1 MALSRSH
8 YVRNLKEQSMTAT
21 STSTQDTAYLDIE
34 RALAQIGEVS
44 ALHEMLD
51 MLQDTLDRDVPQI
64 SKLLEGQDVK
74 AANRLLHSLKG
85 FIPIFCV
92 DALCDHVAQV
102 EMLSKTQDS
111 AEVGAAYLN
120 LAPKLQ
126 QLQTEI
132 DHYLG

>member
-1 MALSRSH
+1 
-8 YVRNLKEQSMTAT
+8 MTAT
-21 STSTQDTAYLDIE
+21 STGTQNTDYLDID
-34 RALAQIGEVS
+34 RALAQIGDVS

-92 DALCDHVAQV
+92 DALCEHVAQV
-102 EMLSKTQDS
+102 EILSKTQGS

>member
-1 MALSRSH
+1 
-8 YVRNLKEQSMTAT
+8 MTTT
-21 STSTQDTAYLDIE
+21 SPDGHNAMYLDID
-34 RALAQIGEVS
+34 RALEQIGDVS

-64 SKLLEGQDVK
+64 DALLSQQDV
-74 AANRLLHSLKG
+74 ASANRLLHSLKG

-102 EMLSKTQDS
+102 EILSKTGS
-111 AEVGAAYLN
+111 ADEVGRAYAPLV
-120 LAPKLQ
+120 PKLQ

-132 DHYLG
+132 DRHLG

>member
-1 MALSRSH
+1 M
-8 YVRNLKEQSMTAT
+8 
-21 STSTQDTAYLDIE
+21 STTFPDRQDPRFLDVE

-44 ALHEMLD
+44 ALQEMLG
-51 MLQDTLDRDVPQI
+51 MLQDSLGRDVPLIAQ
-64 SKLLEGQDVK
+64 LLAEQDVS

-102 EMLSKTQDS
+102 EMMSKTQGS
-111 AEVGAAYLN
+111 AEVGLAYAL
-120 LAPKLQ
+120 LEPKLQ

-132 DHYLG
+132 DQYLG

>member
-1 MALSRSH
+1 
-8 YVRNLKEQSMTAT
+8 MTAT
-21 STSTQDTAYLDIE
+21 STSTQDSDYLDID
-34 RALAQIGEVS
+34 RALAQIGDVS

-51 MLQDTLDRDVPQI
+51 VLQDTLDRDVPQI
-64 SKLLEGQDVK
+64 ARLLEGQDVK

-92 DALCDHVAQV
+92 DALCDHVTQV
-102 EMLSKTQDS
+102 EMMSKTQGS
-111 AEVGAAYLN
+111 AEVGVAYAHLV
-120 LAPKLQ
+120 PKLQ

>member
-1 MALSRSH
+1 M
-8 YVRNLKEQSMTAT
+8 
-21 STSTQDTAYLDIE
+21 STTFPDSQAPSFLDVE

-51 MLQDTLDRDVPQI
+51 MLQASLDRDVPLIAQ
-64 SKLLEGQDVK
+64 LLTDQDVG

-92 DALCDHVAQV
+92 DALCDHVAQI
-102 EMLSKTQDS
+102 ELMSKTQGS
-111 AEVGAAYLN
+111 AEVGQAYAL

-132 DHYLG
+132 DQYMG

>member
-1 MALSRSH
+1 
-8 YVRNLKEQSMTAT
+8 MTAT
-21 STSTQDTAYLDIE
+21 FPDSQGPAYLDIE
-34 RALAQIGEVS
+34 RALEQVGDVS
-44 ALHEMLD
+44 ALHGMLD

-64 SKLLEGQDVK
+64 SKLLLDQDVK
-74 AANRLLHSLKG
+74 SANRLLHSLKG

-102 EMLSKTQDS
+102 EMLSKTQGS
-111 AEVGAAYLN
+111 AEVGSAYSH

>member
-1 MALSRSH
+1 
-8 YVRNLKEQSMTAT
+8 MTAT
-21 STSTQDTAYLDIE
+21 STGTQDTDYLDID
-34 RALAQIGEVS
+34 RALAQIGDVS

-64 SKLLEGQDVK
+64 SKLLEDQDVK

-102 EMLSKTQDS
+102 EMLSKTQDC
-111 AEVGAAYLN
+111 AEVGAAYSHLV
-120 LAPKLQ
+120 PKLQ